1 MSMWDELHR
10 LFTPEQRE
18 QAARI
23 ADALLKDPTSL
34 DNRRPTIDGEEKK
47 SGEAK

>member
-1 MSMWDELHR
+1 MWSELQG

-23 ADALLKDPTSL
+23 SAALLKDPTSL
-34 DNRRPTIDGEEKK
+34 DNRHPLEGEEKK

>member
-1 MSMWDELHR
+1 MSMWSELQG

-23 ADALLKDPTSL
+23 AEALLKDPTSL
-34 DNRRPTIDGEEKK
+34 DNRHPLEGEEKK

>member
-23 ADALLKDPTSL
+23 SDALLKDPTSL
-34 DNRRPTIDGEEKK
+34 DNRHPVEGEEKE